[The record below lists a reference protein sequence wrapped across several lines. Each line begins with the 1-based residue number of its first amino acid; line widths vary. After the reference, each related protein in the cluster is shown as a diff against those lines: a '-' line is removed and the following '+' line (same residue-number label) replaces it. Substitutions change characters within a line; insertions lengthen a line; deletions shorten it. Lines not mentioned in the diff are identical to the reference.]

1 MGCDASNP
9 QYLLHAM
16 SDGNRSVA
24 TVDRRPFFEKAL
36 CYGVQNGLIDPIKCE
51 MIMRDGAKGSV
62 QVAQHFGTSHIYSDL
77 DNARKR
83 IVNLVSLYLED
94 QCAGDLVR
102 AAESLRDN
110 SFLSHSRG
118 GNDMLKKLHAMPELP
133 IFLASNAQELK
144 EFQDERTLAK
154 PITLSV
160 YRKELKRRQEN
171 MAAIAAARW
180 FAKDMRVPFSE
191 LDFVSSD
198 MVIRTALLLRLCGKE
213 AKCPSPYEFRKMIET
228 LRAKALASGKIKLS
242 KSLFNDIPQEH
253 RPAVDGIRREIEKR
267 DLPLLLNAAAALD
280 EVLNEF
286 KSCYFFRDSG
296 LEDVDQFDAFVS
308 KEWLQLT
315 KGKEDIYSRQTL
327 FMCLA
332 AGIKPKTTISE
343 IVAKS
348 MIRRVRE
355 HGFDSAVVSTLI
367 KASAPIEIKQ
377 DLLAW
382 WEGEFSVEA
391 RDRLMDDSGTTYIR
405 ALEFLR
411 DNCNIASKDTG
422 KKS

>member
-1 MGCDASNP
+1 
-9 QYLLHAM
+9 M
-16 SDGNRSVA
+16 SDGNRNVA

-36 CYGVQNGLIDPIKCE
+36 CYGVQSGLIDPIKCD
-51 MIMRDGAKGSV
+51 MIMRDGAKGTV

-77 DNARKR
+77 DNARRR

-94 QCAGDLVR
+94 QYGNNLAR

-133 IFLASNAQELK
+133 IFLATNAQELK

-154 PITLSV
+154 PMTLAA

-171 MAAIAAARW
+171 LTAIAAARW
-180 FAKDMRVPFSE
+180 FAKDMGVPFSE

-198 MVIRTALLLRLCGKE
+198 MVIRTALLLRLCGKQ
-213 AKCPSPYEFRKMIET
+213 AKCPTPIEFRKMIET
-228 LRAKALASGKIKLS
+228 LRAKAQASGKVKLS
-242 KSLFNDIPQEH
+242 KALFNDIPQEH
-253 RPAVDGIRREIEKR
+253 HPAVDVIRREIEKR
-267 DLPLLLNAAAALD
+267 DFPLLLDAAAALD

-286 KSCYFFRDSG
+286 KSSYFFRESG

-315 KGKEDIYSRQTL
+315 KGKEDSYSRQTL
-327 FMCLA
+327 FMCMA
-332 AGIKPKTTISE
+332 AGVKPKTTISE
-343 IVAKS
+343 SAAKS
-348 MIRRVRE
+348 LIRQVRE
-355 HGFDSAVVSTLI
+355 NGFDSAAVSALI

-377 DLLAW
+377 DLQEW
-382 WEGEFSVEA
+382 WESEFSVEA
-391 RDRLMDDSGTTYIR
+391 RERLTDEQGTSYIG

-411 DNCNIASKDTG
+411 ENCNVTSK
-422 KKS
+422 

>member
-1 MGCDASNP
+1 
-9 QYLLHAM
+9 M

-36 CYGVQNGLIDPIKCE
+36 CHGVQNGLIDPIKCQ
-51 MIMRDGAKGSV
+51 MIIRDGAKGSV
-62 QVAQHFGTSHIYSDL
+62 QVAQHFGTSHIYVDL

-94 QCAGDLVR
+94 LYADNLKL

-118 GNDMLKKLHAMPELP
+118 GNEMLKKLHAMPELP
-133 IFLASNAQELK
+133 VFLGSNAQTLK

-154 PITLSV
+154 PITLSA
-160 YRKELKRRQEN
+160 YRKELKRRQDN
-171 MAAIAAARW
+171 MAGIAAARW
-180 FAKDMRVPFSE
+180 FAKDMGVPFSE
-191 LDFVSSD
+191 LDYVSSE

-213 AKCPSPYEFRKMIET
+213 GKCPNPYEFRKMIVA
-228 LRAKALASGKIKLS
+228 LRAKALITGKINLS
-242 KSLFNDIPQEH
+242 KSMLNDIPQEH
-253 RPAVDGIRREIEKR
+253 RPAIDGIKREIEKR
-267 DLPLLLNAAAALD
+267 DFGLLLNATAALD

-286 KSCYFFRDSG
+286 KSCYFFRENG
-296 LEDVDQFDAFVS
+296 LEEVDQFDAFVS

-332 AGIKPKTTISE
+332 AGIRPKTTISDIE
-343 IVAKS
+343 AKS
-348 MIRRVRE
+348 LIKRVRE
-355 HGFDSAVVSTLI
+355 HGFDGTVVSALI

-377 DLLAW
+377 DLLIW

-391 RDRLMDDSGTTYIR
+391 KERLMDESGAKYSD
-405 ALEFLR
+405 AMEFLK
-411 DNCNIASKDTG
+411 DNCNIKNKISG
-422 KKS
+422 

>member
-1 MGCDASNP
+1 
-9 QYLLHAM
+9 M

-24 TVDRRPFFEKAL
+24 TVDKRPFFEKAL
-36 CYGVQNGLIDPIKCE
+36 CYGVQNRLIDPIKCE
-51 MIMRDGAKGSV
+51 MIIQDGAKGSV
-62 QVAQHFGTSHIYSDL
+62 QVAQHFGTSHLYTDL

-94 QCAGDLVR
+94 LYTDNLAH

-118 GNDMLKKLHAMPELP
+118 GNEMLKKLHAMPELP
-133 IFLASNAQELK
+133 VFLGSNAQALK

-154 PITLSV
+154 PMTIAA

-171 MAAIAAARW
+171 MASIAAARW
-180 FAKDMRVPFSE
+180 FAKEMAVPLSE
-191 LDFVSSD
+191 LDYVSAE
-198 MVIRTALLLRLCGKE
+198 MVTRTALLMRLCGKE
-213 AKCPSPYEFRKMIET
+213 GKCPTPYEFRKIIET
-228 LRAKALASGKIKLS
+228 LRAKALAAGKVKIPKSMLS
-242 KSLFNDIPQEH
+242 DVPQEH
-253 RPAVDGIRREIEKR
+253 HAIIDGIKREIEYH
-267 DLPLLLNAAAALD
+267 DLRLLLDATAALD

-286 KSCYFFRDSG
+286 KSRYFFRESDLG
-296 LEDVDQFDAFVS
+296 DVDQFDAFVS

-332 AGIKPKTTISE
+332 AGVKPKTTISDIE
-343 IVAKS
+343 AKA

-355 HGFDSAVVSTLI
+355 KGFDRVVVPALI

-382 WEGEFSVEA
+382 WEGEFFPEA
-391 RDRLMDDSGTTYIR
+391 QERLMDESGTKYND
-405 ALEFLR
+405 ALAFLK
-411 DNCNIASKDTG
+411 DNCNIKNKIAVEKNS
-422 KKS
+422 